1 MNFKNEAINFQRLE
15 ISTNF
20 EVFRATFF
28 FIFAFN
34 IWQNSIFFWAGG
46 SHGPCPPGL
55 IRKKQHMKNFSTKK
69 KKKKNALYNT
79 PARLRSLEVYLFSCK

>member
-46 SHGPCPPGL
+46 SHGPSPGL

-69 KKKKNALYNT
+69 QKKKMHYTILL
-79 PARLRSLEVYLFSCK
+79 PG